1 MLVKTS
7 WNQLSPV
14 SRNIGDGG
22 LFHGMKSIDYF
33 GGAVK
38 RFASSVSE

>member
-1 MLVKTS
+1 MLVETV

-22 LFHGMKSIDYF
+22 LFHWMKSIDYF

-38 RFASSVSE
+38 RFASSFSK